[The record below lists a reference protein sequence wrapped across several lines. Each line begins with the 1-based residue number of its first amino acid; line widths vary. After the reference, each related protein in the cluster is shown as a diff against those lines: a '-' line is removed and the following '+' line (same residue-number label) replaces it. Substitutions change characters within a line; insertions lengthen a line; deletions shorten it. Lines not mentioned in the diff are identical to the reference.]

1 MINEIKPIT
10 IYTDGACSGNPG
22 PGGYGVLV
30 ADGEKRHELSAGFRR
45 TTNNRMEM
53 MAAIAG
59 LKALKPGCRVTV
71 YTDSQ
76 YVAQGITQ
84 GWAVRWRANNW
95 QRNKKEKAVN
105 IDLWTVLLDLCDL
118 HEIRFE
124 WVKGHAG
131 HPENE
136 RCDQLAVSASQAKDL
151 PADEVYER
159 LSSTAK

>member
-1 MINEIKPIT
+1 MINEVKHIT

-59 LKALKPGCRVTV
+59 LKALEPGCRVTV

-84 GWAVRWRANNW
+84 GWAVKWRANNW
-95 QRNKKEKAVN
+95 QRNKKEKAIN
-105 IDLWTVLLDLCDL
+105 PDLWTMLLDLCDL
-118 HEIRFE
+118 HETKFE

-159 LSSTAK
+159 LGSTAN

>member
-1 MINEIKPIT
+1 MDELKHIT

-30 ADGEKRHELSAGFRR
+30 VYGEQRRELSAGFRR

-59 LKALKPGCRVTV
+59 LQALKPGCRVTV

-84 GWAVRWRANNW
+84 GWAVKWRANGW
-95 QRNKKEKAVN
+95 KRNPKEKAVN
-105 IDLWTVLLDLCDL
+105 PDLWAELLDLCAL
-118 HEIRFE
+118 HEVTFE

-151 PADEVYER
+151 PADAEYER
-159 LSSTAK
+159 LS